1 MKPLLQNNLARVI
14 PMTGMHVTFKDG
26 VHASVAELQIQDT
39 YAGQMAGTLTVGTQH
54 RQPRIAQKMQ
64 ELETGKETGYFYLPV
79 QLVEEAELRGLAEKD
94 SNYLRSHTDLGM
106 CLKEQHLIATLH
118 ISDPDYC
125 HIIDLHWFQTGKELA
140 STPLVTLIQE
150 AVNQLA
156 FADIYSYCQHEDWL
170 DMF

>member
-1 MKPLLQNNLARVI
+1 
-14 PMTGMHVTFKDG
+14 MTGIHVNFKDG
-26 VHASVAELQIQDT
+26 ISASVAELQIKDT

-54 RQPRIAQKMQ
+54 RLPRIERKMQ
-64 ELETGKETGYFYLPV
+64 ELVAGKETGYYYLPTK
-79 QLVEEAELRGLAEKD
+79 LVDEAELRGLTEKD
-94 SNYLRSHTDLGM
+94 CKYFRNRKDLGK

-118 ISDPDYC
+118 ISDPNNC

-150 AVNQLA
+150 AVNQLS

>member
-1 MKPLLQNNLARVI
+1 
-14 PMTGMHVTFKDG
+14 MTGMHVTFKDG

-54 RQPRIAQKMQ
+54 RLPRIAQKTQ
-64 ELETGKETGYFYLPV
+64 ELEAGKETGYFYLPV
-79 QLVEEAELRGLAEKD
+79 QLVDEAELRGLADKD
-94 SNYLRSHTDLGM
+94 CKYLRSHTDLGM

-125 HIIDLHWFQTGKELA
+125 HIIDLYWFQTGKELA
-140 STPLVTLIQE
+140 STPLVKLIQE
-150 AVNQLA
+150 AVDQLA
-156 FADIYSYCQHEDWL
+156 FADIYPYCYHEDWL

>member
-54 RQPRIAQKMQ
+54 RLPRIEKKMQ
-64 ELETGKETGYFYLPV
+64 ELEAGKETGYYYLPV
-79 QLVEEAELRGLAEKD
+79 KLVDEGELRGLAEKD
-94 SNYLRSHTDLGM
+94 CKYFRNQADMGK

-118 ISDPDYC
+118 IADPDYC

-140 STPLVTLIQE
+140 STPLVKLIQE
-150 AVNQLA
+150 AFDQLA
-156 FADIYSYCQHEDWL
+156 YADIYPYCYHEDWL